1 MSTKRIFAVRMVN
14 YLLNNGYPPVK
25 VSKHADGDKLI
36 FHFEQTTRLKELLDN
51 YPF

>member
-14 YLLNNGYPPVK
+14 YLLSNGYPPVK
-25 VSKHADGDKLI
+25 ISKRDNEDKLV
-36 FHFEQTTRLKELLDN
+36 FHFEQSEKLNELLRN

>member
-14 YLLNNGYPPVK
+14 YLLGNGYPPVK
-25 VSKHADGDKLI
+25 ISKHADGDKLV
-36 FHFEQTTRLKELLDN
+36 FHFEQSEKLSELLKN

>member
-14 YLLNNGYPPVK
+14 YLLNNGYLPVEI
-25 VSKHADGDKLI
+25 SKHVDGDKLI
-36 FHFEQTTRLKELLDN
+36 FHFEQTTRLKELLGN